1 MQGLREL
8 VDVSVR
14 DVHWPADVKSL
25 NTDWQLH
32 AASPDLIIGA
42 GHQLHKPMLR
52 TRWHLGG
59 RCVVLMRPSLP
70 SFLFDLALVP
80 QHDRVWIKR
89 NVEPTLGMLS
99 PSQDGEADPQRG
111 IVLLGGI
118 SKHFHWSNI
127 DVAQQVHKIVSEAP
141 QQQWLVIDSRRT
153 PKALRGHLNLPA
165 NAKYVHWR
173 DTQPSWLTR
182 QLSLSSSTWVT
193 PDSASMVYEALS
205 FAGRVGVIELRPR
218 WRRNKL
224 AHGIRSLHALGYV
237 GLVDKGPLCQ
247 QNLNKV
253 ALAEHK
259 RCAKLIMQRWFSAL
273 LEDADSVSTA
283 GGGV

>member
-89 NVEPTLGMLS
+89 HIEPTLGMLS
-99 PSQDGEADPQRG
+99 PSPDGGAAPPRG
-111 IVLLGGI
+111 
-118 SKHFHWSNI
+118 
-127 DVAQQVHKIVSEAP
+127 
-141 QQQWLVIDSRRT
+141 T
-153 PKALRGHLNLPA
+153 
-165 NAKYVHWR
+165 
-173 DTQPSWLTR
+173 
-182 QLSLSSSTWVT
+182 
-193 PDSASMVYEALS
+193 
-205 FAGRVGVIELRPR
+205 
-218 WRRNKL
+218 
-224 AHGIRSLHALGYV
+224 
-237 GLVDKGPLCQ
+237 
-247 QNLNKV
+247 
-253 ALAEHK
+253 
-259 RCAKLIMQRWFSAL
+259 
-273 LEDADSVSTA
+273 
-283 GGGV
+283 